1 MTAIP
6 PPSDAVCNH
15 DDRFKGVFFSR
26 NGCIA
31 CECEIQ
37 AERASKS
44 EQRAEAAERIA
55 NSTGKLLSAT
65 LEKLTA
71 AERMNA
77 EYGKLT
83 IIPHLDG
90 SEGSASP
97 DDLRRAFDELQSE
110 WDGAEKRAAAA
121 ERERDEL
128 RRRCNELVLDTNTV
142 DLLYRQLFPGKE
154 VPSKRIARTEISER
168 IAELEAENARL
179 KESNDLLEK
188 QRFFP

>member
-1 MTAIP
+1 MTTIP
-6 PPSDAVCNH
+6 PPSDDPVCAKCGDEYFLRCGH
-15 DDRFKGVFFSR
+15 EPTKYCDTCAQMLV
-26 NGCIA
+26 
-31 CECEIQ
+31 EQ
-37 AERASKS
+37 A

-55 NSTGKLLSAT
+55 NDTGKLLTAT

-168 IAELEAENARL
+168 IAELEAENTRL
-179 KESNDLLEK
+179 KRK
-188 QRFFP
+188 QSWITEDKSE